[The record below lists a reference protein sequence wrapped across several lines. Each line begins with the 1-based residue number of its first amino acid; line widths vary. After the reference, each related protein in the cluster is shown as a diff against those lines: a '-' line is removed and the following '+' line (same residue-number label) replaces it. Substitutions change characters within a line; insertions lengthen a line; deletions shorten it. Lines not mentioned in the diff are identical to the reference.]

1 MSFSITLPTRHT
13 DTYTNTGFV
22 HAGVLL
28 ALTELAYDSFER
40 HCKLTKP
47 KHVVAV
53 QKETRAIYHAP
64 LPWQESALIEIQ
76 TTKANSRYFEQE
88 FSIRSGAT
96 GKAIATIVHE
106 WVWMDLKTNH
116 TITLSE
122 DIQERLLLENL

>member
-53 QKETRAIYHAP
+53 QKETTP
-64 LPWQESALIEIQ
+64 TSQDVDKFLVSSS
-76 TTKANSRYFEQE
+76 KSR
-88 FSIRSGAT
+88 
-96 GKAIATIVHE
+96 
-106 WVWMDLKTNH
+106 
-116 TITLSE
+116 
-122 DIQERLLLENL
+122 